1 MKTLTLIIISLVTV
15 SEVSRPRDI
24 HEFDFNKKSEV
35 VEFLSQFEQIQQ
47 GKVNIMGT
55 NEQVG
60 LSLMSEESVR
70 LIGKALDFIL
80 VNGEIDVDI
89 DNTEYEHLD
98 NLAKIV
104 ERTI

>member
-1 MKTLTLIIISLVTV
+1 
-15 SEVSRPRDI
+15 
-24 HEFDFNKKSEV
+24 
-35 VEFLSQFEQIQQ
+35 
-47 GKVNIMGT
+47 MGT

-98 NLAKIV
+98 NLVKIV
-104 ERTI
+104 ERAI

>member
-24 HEFDFNKKSEV
+24 QEFDFNKKSEV

-47 GKVNIMGT
+47 GKVTIMGT

-98 NLAKIV
+98 NLIKIV

>member
-1 MKTLTLIIISLVTV
+1 
-15 SEVSRPRDI
+15 
-24 HEFDFNKKSEV
+24 
-35 VEFLSQFEQIQQ
+35 
-47 GKVNIMGT
+47 MGT

-89 DNTEYEHLD
+89 DNTEYEYLD
-98 NLAKIV
+98 NLVKIV
-104 ERTI
+104 ERAI

>member
-1 MKTLTLIIISLVTV
+1 M
-15 SEVSRPRDI
+15 E
-24 HEFDFNKKSEV
+24 
-35 VEFLSQFEQIQQ
+35 
-47 GKVNIMGT
+47 T

-89 DNTEYEHLD
+89 DNDEYEHLD
-98 NLAKIV
+98 NLIKIV
-104 ERTI
+104 ERTMI

>member
-1 MKTLTLIIISLVTV
+1 
-15 SEVSRPRDI
+15 
-24 HEFDFNKKSEV
+24 
-35 VEFLSQFEQIQQ
+35 
-47 GKVNIMGT
+47 MGT

-60 LSLMSEESVR
+60 LSLMSEEADR

-98 NLAKIV
+98 NLIKIV

>member
-1 MKTLTLIIISLVTV
+1 M
-15 SEVSRPRDI
+15 E
-24 HEFDFNKKSEV
+24 
-35 VEFLSQFEQIQQ
+35 
-47 GKVNIMGT
+47 T

-89 DNTEYEHLD
+89 NSMWNPNYG
-98 NLAKIV
+98 KIFCQY
-104 ERTI
+104 TFADL

>member
-1 MKTLTLIIISLVTV
+1 
-15 SEVSRPRDI
+15 
-24 HEFDFNKKSEV
+24 
-35 VEFLSQFEQIQQ
+35 
-47 GKVNIMGT
+47 MGT

-89 DNTEYEHLD
+89 DNTEFEQME
-98 NLAKIV
+98 NLIKIV

>member
-1 MKTLTLIIISLVTV
+1 
-15 SEVSRPRDI
+15 
-24 HEFDFNKKSEV
+24 
-35 VEFLSQFEQIQQ
+35 
-47 GKVNIMGT
+47 MGT